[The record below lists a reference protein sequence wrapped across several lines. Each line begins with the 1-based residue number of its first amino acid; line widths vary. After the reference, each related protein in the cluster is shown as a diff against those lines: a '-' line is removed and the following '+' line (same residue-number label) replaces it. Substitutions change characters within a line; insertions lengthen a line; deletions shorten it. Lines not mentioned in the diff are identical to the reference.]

1 MHYCPKNQSLSVS
14 DYHLNGLS
22 PCLTDTITS
31 SVVSGIAVLGS
42 VIQLSVYAKYA
53 THTDR
58 YTSLKSKLFKL
69 HVLLHVLLICLPI
82 AKLFATVYKLQDGDF
97 YIYQILRCCVQGK
110 SYVRKVIKARI
121 VNLTACIMHVSLL
134 SESLHLWSLKTIQR
148 HSIVNQDPSHTLLLP
163 RL

>member
-1 MHYCPKNQSLSVS
+1 MEIKKNYQTSMLTVYQTRSVCDGNTYIKQILFLFLQMKFCLENQSLSMS
-14 DYHLNGLS
+14 DYHLHGLS

-69 HVLLHVLLICLPI
+69 HIILHILLMMCPI
-82 AKLFATVYKLQDGDF
+82 SQLVVEIYRLHEGRVYA
-97 YIYQILRCCVQGK
+97 YQLMSTTLK
-110 SYVRKVIKARI
+110 SKH
-121 VNLTACIMHVSLL
+121 CISPLYN
-134 SESLHLWSLKTIQR
+134 T
-148 HSIVNQDPSHTLLLP
+148 N
-163 RL
+163 